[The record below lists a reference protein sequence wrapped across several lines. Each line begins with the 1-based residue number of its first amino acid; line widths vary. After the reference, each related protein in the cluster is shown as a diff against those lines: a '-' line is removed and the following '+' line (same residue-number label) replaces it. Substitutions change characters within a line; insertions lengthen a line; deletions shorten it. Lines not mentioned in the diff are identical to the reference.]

1 MAPIP
6 NLEAYPKQIM
16 LLDGTV
22 VSVRPL
28 EPKDQAALLHFFHRV
43 PEEDRFY
50 LKENVT
56 APEVIHRWTHEID
69 FERVLPLVA
78 VNQSGEIIADATL
91 HRSRSPARRHM
102 GELRIVVDPAY
113 REQGLGTRLIRE
125 LLDVATDLGL
135 ERAIFELVA
144 HREEAA
150 IEAAIR
156 TGFSRVASLK
166 GWVKDIYGNPQ
177 ELVLLELLLTERR
190 PWWWY

>member
-28 EPKDQAALLHFFHRV
+28 EPKDQTALLRFFQRV

-56 APEVIHRWTHEID
+56 APEVIYRWTHEID
-69 FERVLPLVA
+69 FDRVLPLVA
-78 VNQSGEIIADATL
+78 ISQSGQIIADATL

-156 TGFSRVASLK
+156 QTRRALLPTSEASQAMKEATLAPRPTLK
-166 GWVKDIYGNPQ
+166 
-177 ELVLLELLLTERR
+177 TTRT
-190 PWWWY
+190 